1 MLWLNVET
9 GGNLEIRSV
18 RGMNDLFGIELQ
30 QWSHIEHQ
38 IKKVFESFGYSE
50 IRTPVLEKI
59 EVFSGTVGDE
69 TDIVEKQMYRVTTES
84 ETYVLRPEGT
94 ASFMRAVL
102 EHQLHNSG
110 QPGRF
115 YYYLPM
121 FRHERPQKGRLR
133 QFHQFGAELINDASP
148 EADAELITVLDQIYQ
163 SLGITEYRVRINSV
177 GCVTCRQAYKD
188 KLKVFFQPRIT
199 HLCEQCQ
206 KRFERSAMRILDCK
220 RETCREIAQAAP
232 LITHCLCSDCQSHH
246 QKFKICLAQAQVVF
260 EEDPYIV
267 RGLDYYT
274 RTAFEFTS
282 SLLGAQDALGGGGRY
297 DGLSARFHEAP
308 FPAVGFGLG
317 MERLMIAL
325 QEKQNLPQVS
335 AHPKVF
341 LAPLGEKAFELLYP
355 LSLKLKRQGV
365 WCEIYYDKTKG
376 LKWLL
381 KQANRVQAAYTVML
395 GDEELQNGTVL
406 LKEMKTGSQENISL
420 IDIESELLRRTHR
433 AS

>member
-1 MLWLNVET
+1 M
-9 GGNLEIRSV
+9 EIRSV
-18 RGMNDLFGIELQ
+18 RGMNDLFGEELQ
-30 QWSHIEHQ
+30 QWAHVENHV
-38 IKKVFESFGYSE
+38 KKVFESFGYTE
-50 IRTPVLEKI
+50 IRTPALEKI

-69 TDIVEKQMYRVTTES
+69 TDIVEKQMYQVVTDS

-102 EHQLHNSG
+102 EHNLQSSG

-115 YYYLPM
+115 FYYLPM

-177 GCVTCRQAYKD
+177 GCTECRSAYKE
-188 KLKVFFQPRIT
+188 KLKAFFQPKLNQ
-199 HLCEQCQ
+199 LCEQCQ

-220 RETCREIAQAAP
+220 RETCKTLAQEAP
-232 LITHCLCSDCQSHH
+232 LIPSCLCSSCKTHH
-246 QKFKICLAQAQVVF
+246 ERLKNCLTMAEVKF

-282 SLLGAQDALGGGGRY
+282 QLLGAQDALGGGGRY
-297 DGLSARFHEAP
+297 DGLSARFDEAP

-325 QEKQNLPQVS
+325 QEKQKLPQS
-335 AHPKVF
+335 QFNPRF
-341 LAPLGEKAFELLYP
+341 FFAPLGEKAFELLYP
-355 LSLKLKRQGV
+355 LSLKLKRKGI
-365 WCEIYYDKTKG
+365 WCEISYDKTKG

-381 KQANRVQAAYTVML
+381 KQANRVNADFSLML
-395 GDEELQNGTVL
+395 GEEELNQGTVL
-406 LKEMKTGSQENISL
+406 LKNMKQGTQENLSL
-420 IDIESELLRRTHR
+420 NSLESEIIRRSHR
-433 AS
+433 AP